1 MIKRIRLTL
10 TLLACLAPA
19 LAQAELTVDIVG
31 GGANRYPLAVP
42 ALAGEAGGQVVTTV
56 VKQDLALTGLVNII
70 NPPNPAMTVAT
81 PNAVNVATWRAL
93 SANAVLAGSVS
104 PGEGGNSRVT
114 FYLEQLAPKKT
125 LAQGEFDV
133 PPAALREVG
142 HQIADQVYQALFGE
156 KSFFNSRIAYV
167 LKQGR
172 TSYQLQVADVAGQQ
186 ARTILRSKEPIIS
199 PAWSPDGRK
208 LAYVSF
214 ETQKPVVWV
223 QDLVSGQRKMV
234 ANFKGSNSA
243 PAWSPDG
250 SRLAVVLTS
259 SGNSQIYLLD
269 ANGGAPRRLTQ
280 SDAIDTEPDF
290 SPDGSQ
296 IVFTSDRAGGPQI
309 YLQPVA
315 GGAAKRISWQGAYN
329 VSPRFAPDG
338 KSVTYMRR
346 EGGRFRVVVQ
356 DLATGDARVV
366 SDESFGE
373 SPSFAPNGRMVLFAS
388 EQGGRS
394 VLWASSPDGT
404 SKVRLGVIDG
414 EVQDPAWGPFN
425 P

>member
-1 MIKRIRLTL
+1 MIKRVRNTL
-10 TLLACLAPA
+10 AVLACLTPL

-42 ALAGEAGGQVVTTV
+42 ALAGEAANRTVSAV
-56 VKQDLALTGLVNII
+56 VKSDLALTGMLNII
-70 NPPNPAMTVAT
+70 TPPNAEMTVAT
-81 PNAVNVATWRAL
+81 PAAVNAGVWRAL
-93 SANAVLAGSVS
+93 SANAVLAGSQLPS
-104 PGEGGNSRVT
+104 SGGNTRVT

-133 PPAALREVG
+133 PASSLREVG

-172 TSYQLQVADVAGQQ
+172 ASYQLQIADVDGQH
-186 ARTILRSKEPIIS
+186 ARTILRSREPIIS

-250 SRLAVVLTS
+250 NRLAVVLTS

-269 ANGGAPRRLTQ
+269 ANGGAPRRLTH

-296 IVFTSDRAGGPQI
+296 IAFTSDRAGGPQI
-309 YLQPVA
+309 YLQPLA

-338 KSVTYMRR
+338 KSITYMRR

-356 DLATGDARVV
+356 DLASGDARVV

-394 VLWASSPDGT
+394 VLWASSPDAA
-404 SKVRLGVIDG
+404 SKVRLGVING